1 MLHKWL
7 MKRAATLDLTDL
19 KILRELQHN
28 GRLSNVELAS
38 RIGLSPPP
46 TLRRVQVLEAQGYIA
61 GYRALLDAAKLGFD
75 VQLFAMVGLKSQSEA
90 ELHAFEARVAEWPE
104 VREAYALSGEADFI
118 LRCAGAELSELQD
131 FVIKTLTAA
140 PNVDSVKTT
149 MIMRVSK
156 YQPGVPLR

>member
-1 MLHKWL
+1 

-46 TLRRVQVLEAQGYIA
+46 TLRRVQVLEEKGYIA
-61 GYRALLDAAKLGFD
+61 GYRALLDAKKLGFD
-75 VQLFAMVGLKSQSEA
+75 VQMFAMVGLKSQNEA
-90 ELHAFEARVAEWPE
+90 ELHAFEARLAEWPE

-118 LRCAGAELSELQD
+118 LRCVGSELSELQD
-131 FVIKTLTAA
+131 FVIKTLTAI

-149 MIMRVSK
+149 MIMRVAK